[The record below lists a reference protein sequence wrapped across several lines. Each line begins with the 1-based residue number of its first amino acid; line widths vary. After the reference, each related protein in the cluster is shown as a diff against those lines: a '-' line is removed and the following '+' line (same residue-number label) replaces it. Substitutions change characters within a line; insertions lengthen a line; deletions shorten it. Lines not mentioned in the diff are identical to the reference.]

1 MLFFLFILVILFIL
15 IGLPA
20 LRAARRINAFRNQM
34 NEMASR
40 ARQAYGQAAGAYGG
54 QRDNR
59 TQPARKKRIG
69 ADVGEY
75 VEWEDIEVTAESRTY
90 SPYTGE
96 VEEQVTDAEWEEVR
110 S

>member
-40 ARQAYGQAAGAYGG
+40 ARQAYSQSTGAYG
-54 QRDNR
+54 RKEN
-59 TQPARKKRIG
+59 PAPPVRKKRIG

-75 VEWEDIEVTAESRTY
+75 VEWEDIEVTVESTTY

-96 VEEQVTDAEWEEVR
+96 IEEQVTDAEWEEVR